1 MTAFK
6 APVAD
11 TLFILADV
19 LGIGRY
25 ANLPGFAEATPDLVE
40 AVLSEAGSFS
50 SDVLAPLNAVGD
62 RAGCKRNEDGSVT
75 TPPGFRE
82 AYRKFAEGG
91 WIGLSGSPDY
101 GGQGLPY
108 VLAAAVSEYTS
119 GANMAFTMYPG
130 LVQAAIAAIG
140 LHGNEQQK
148 RLYLPKM
155 MAGTWAGTMNLTEP
169 QAGTDLGLVRTRAK
183 PGADGSFAITGS
195 KIFIS
200 SGEHDLAENI
210 IHLVLARIDG
220 SPEGTKGLSLLIVP

>member
-19 LGIGRY
+19 LGVGRY
-25 ANLPGFAEATPDLVE
+25 ANLPGFAEATPDVIE
-40 AVLSEAGSFS
+40 AVLSEAGAFAG
-50 SDVLAPLNAVGD
+50 DILAPLNAVGD
-62 RAGCKRNEDGSVT
+62 RQGCTRHEDGSVT
-75 TPPGFRE
+75 TPRGFRD
-82 AYRKFAEGG
+82 AYAKFAAGG

-140 LHGNEQQK
+140 LHGSEQQK

-155 MAGTWAGTMNLTEP
+155 MAGTWGGTMNLT
-169 QAGTDLGLVRTRAK
+169 
-183 PGADGSFAITGS
+183 
-195 KIFIS
+195 
-200 SGEHDLAENI
+200 
-210 IHLVLARIDG
+210 
-220 SPEGTKGLSLLIVP
+220 